1 MYRGSVFYA
10 NLSCSDENY
19 ELCNSLLGHR
29 DFYAVTIANR
39 RNQTCDLEIDIL
51 LKKRSNRNCLDM
63 ILVQDIILAEKD
75 KINNIHFRKTSIEIF
90 CSKSSSIQV
99 ELDEN
104 AFYTVF
110 FFLKRFL

>member
-1 MYRGSVFYA
+1 M
-10 NLSCSDENY
+10 
-19 ELCNSLLGHR
+19 
-29 DFYAVTIANR
+29 
-39 RNQTCDLEIDIL
+39 
-51 LKKRSNRNCLDM
+51 
-63 ILVQDIILAEKD
+63 DIILVEKD

-110 FFLKRFL
+110 YFWNVSYDGRTTQSYTWRHWKENLVLEQSFQVCLEILCIA